1 MADISSFKIETPKHL
16 DSIFSLDCFKYNE
29 MKGLFKQIYEYL
41 TRVGVKLGDID
52 NKLAS
57 IPDFDSITN
66 MLKDFDRRLKDLE
79 KRTSKNESSIID
91 HSNTLLKSVEDIQ
104 ALYLKDSDL
113 ESRITAAEEEIEL
126 LKNRP
131 IGGGDVDLSG
141 LATSQSLFD
150 LLDRV
155 KLVEKRNIEQDDRL
169 TNNELRIEK
178 LEKLISDPR
187 ERIMALERR
196 CDNIQVDLNNKVS
209 VSDLYNELLKKAD
222 INGLKA
228 LEASLLRLNDLIN
241 DLMNQFADKVE
252 NDKAHKLLQK
262 NLKNL
267 YDLFM
272 SLKGDGN
279 EDDPMFTAKGLFCAS
294 CTKGV

>member
-1 MADISSFKIETPKHL
+1 M
-16 DSIFSLDCFKYNE
+16 
-29 MKGLFKQIYEYL
+29 
-41 TRVGVKLGDID
+41 
-52 NKLAS
+52 
-57 IPDFDSITN
+57 
-66 MLKDFDRRLKDLE
+66 
-79 KRTSKNESSIID
+79 
-91 HSNTLLKSVEDIQ
+91 
-104 ALYLKDSDL
+104 

-178 LEKLISDPR
+178 LEKLISDPM

-241 DLMNQFADKVE
+241 DLMN
-252 NDKAHKLLQK
+252 
-262 NLKNL
+262 
-267 YDLFM
+267 
-272 SLKGDGN
+272 
-279 EDDPMFTAKGLFCAS
+279 
-294 CTKGV
+294 